1 LKEHGERLYLVG
13 NSRDELGASEISFML
28 SEENESIGIGGNV
41 PKLETPEE
49 NLSTYRALSKSIR
62 SGLVKTSHDC
72 SEGGV
77 AVAIAEMCIGGRI
90 GAIIDVDGTGDD
102 SLWARLWGESLGR
115 FIVGV
120 KPENEA
126 DWLKSMSG
134 HGITYLGETIQ
145 QENLIIRDGFD
156 DIINLKVSNMVDSW
170 QNTLDMT
177 GSGN

>member
-1 LKEHGERLYLVG
+1 
-13 NSRDELGASEISFML
+13 
-28 SEENESIGIGGNV
+28 
-41 PKLETPEE
+41 
-49 NLSTYRALSKSIR
+49 
-62 SGLVKTSHDC
+62 
-72 SEGGV
+72 
-77 AVAIAEMCIGGRI
+77 MCIGGRI

>member
-1 LKEHGERLYLVG
+1 
-13 NSRDELGASEISFML
+13 
-28 SEENESIGIGGNV
+28 
-41 PKLETPEE
+41 
-49 NLSTYRALSKSIR
+49 
-62 SGLVKTSHDC
+62 
-72 SEGGV
+72 
-77 AVAIAEMCIGGRI
+77 MCIGGRI
-90 GAIIDVDGTGDD
+90 GAVIDVDGTGDD

-126 DWLKSMSG
+126 EWLKSMSG
-134 HGITYLGETIQ
+134 HGITYLGETTQ

-156 DIINLKVSNMVDSW
+156 DIINLKVSDMVDSW